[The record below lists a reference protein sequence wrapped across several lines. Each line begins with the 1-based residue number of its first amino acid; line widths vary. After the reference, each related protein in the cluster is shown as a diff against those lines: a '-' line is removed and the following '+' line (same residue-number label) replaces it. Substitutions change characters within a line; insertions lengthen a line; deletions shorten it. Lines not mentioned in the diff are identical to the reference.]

1 MFYYSFNI
9 GDYASHT
16 RHLSLMEDLAY
27 RRLLDLAY
35 TTESPLP
42 TDIHAISRL
51 INMREH
57 KQEIE
62 DVLKEFFVLV
72 DEGWI
77 NNRVLKEMEA
87 TGARSDK
94 AKTAAK
100 ARWEKK
106 KHAQSVLEHCSAD
119 APSIDK
125 NAHSKENDA
134 TQYTIHNTQYTDKPK
149 RKRSASCTIQTFLEN
164 CKETGEER
172 IAKDDPI
179 FDFAE
184 KAGIP
189 IEMVRVTWQQFVR
202 NNKETG
208 KRQKDWRQ
216 AFRNCVRGNWYKF
229 WFIEA
234 DGSVKETSQYRAMKI
249 DLGNDH
255 VQS

>member
-1 MFYYSFNI
+1 MYFYSFNI

-16 RHLSLMEDLAY
+16 RHLSLLEDLAY

-35 TTESPLP
+35 STESPLP
-42 TDIHAISRL
+42 ADIHAISRL

-94 AKTAAK
+94 AKIAAQ

-106 KHAQSVLEHCSAD
+106 KHANASSKQCSID
-119 APSIDK
+119 APSINID
-125 NAHSKENDA
+125 APRTENDA
-134 TQYTIHNTQYTDKPK
+134 TQDTGHNTQDTSNPK
-149 RKRSASCTIQTFLEN
+149 RKRSETCTIQTFLDN
-164 CKETGEER
+164 CKTEGVER
-172 IAKDDPI
+172 ISKDDPI

-189 IEMVRVTWQQFVR
+189 LEMIRVTWQQFVR
-202 NNKETG
+202 NNKETK
-208 KRQKDWRQ
+208 KRQKDWRA

-234 DGSVKETSQYRAMKI
+234 DGTVKETSQYRAMKT

-255 VQS
+255 VQ